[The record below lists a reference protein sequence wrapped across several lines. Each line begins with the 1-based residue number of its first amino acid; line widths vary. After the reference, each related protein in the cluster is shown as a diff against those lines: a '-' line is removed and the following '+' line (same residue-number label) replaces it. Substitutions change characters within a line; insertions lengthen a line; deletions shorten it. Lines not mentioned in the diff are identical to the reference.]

1 MEKLRMIL
9 RSGYNYRFLLNQ
21 LIIRNIKLKYRK
33 SYLGVCWSLIEPL
46 MTMIVLSFV
55 FGKLLGRGD
64 KYFPIYV
71 LSGRLMYSF
80 FSVGTKSAMKS
91 IRKNASIIKKVYVPK
106 YMYPL
111 SSCTAGFIIFLVS
124 LIDLF
129 LVMVVMRMDIS
140 LRLLGAVLPVLVLY
154 LFTFGVGML
163 LTSVNVF
170 FRDVEYMWDVGLM
183 LVMYTSA
190 IFYKLESFAESGKDV
205 LFRLNPL
212 CSLIQCF
219 RNCIY
224 GEPMEWNWLL
234 YALGVSILC
243 SALGLLIFKK
253 KQDEFVL
260 HV

>member
-1 MEKLRMIL
+1 MKKLRMIL
-9 RSGYNYRFLLNQ
+9 KNSYNYRFLLNQ

-111 SSCTAGFIIFLVS
+111 SSCTAGFVIFIVS

-129 LVMVVMRMDIS
+129 LVMVVMRMDLS

-154 LFTFGVGML
+154 LLTYGVGMI
-163 LTSVNVF
+163 LTSINVF

-205 LFRLNPL
+205 IFRLNPL

-219 RNCIY
+219 RDCIY

-234 YALGVSILC
+234 YAFCFSVVCCVAGMWL
-243 SALGLLIFKK
+243 FKK